1 MAQRFGG
8 EHSPAGSQR
17 APAPK
22 GAYHK
27 AKVKPVGARSNILFV
42 PPAILAFTSINEGAV
57 GLAIGLLGAGVLLLS
72 VWLVRE
78 GLIAE
83 AAYDE
88 RKVARRPGFP
98 RKIAAAV
105 LCGVGAALA
114 AYSSEPGFLAPVIFG
129 GAAGALH
136 LGAFGIDPLKDKG
149 MEGIDT
155 FQQDRV
161 AKVVDEAEA
170 FLAAMSDA
178 VRRAG
183 DREVESRVERFQIK
197 VRELIRTV
205 EEDPR
210 DLTAA
215 KKFLGVYLMGARDAA
230 VKFSDIYS
238 RNEDRQ
244 ARSDFM
250 MLLTDLEE
258 TFGKKTEK
266 LLLDNNADLSV
277 EIDVL
282 RERLQR
288 EGVRL

>member
-8 EHSPAGSQR
+8 EHSPGGDQ
-17 APAPK
+17 PGPKPK

-27 AKVKPVGARSNILFV
+27 AKVKPAGARSNVLFI
-42 PPAILAFTSINEGAV
+42 PPVVLAATSINDGAV
-57 GLAIGLLGAGVLLLS
+57 GMAVGLIGAGVLILGAWLL
-72 VWLVRE
+72 RE
-78 GLIAE
+78 GLNAE

-105 LCGVGAALA
+105 LCGLGAAIA
-114 AYSSEPGFLAPVIFG
+114 AYSSEPGFVAPLIFG

-170 FLAAMSDA
+170 NLNAMADA
-178 VRRAG
+178 VKRAG
-183 DREVESRVERFQIK
+183 DRQVEARVDRFQVK
-197 VRELIRTV
+197 VREMIRTV

-230 VKFSDIYS
+230 IKFSDIYARS
-238 RNEDRQ
+238 EDRQ

-266 LLLDNNADLSV
+266 LLLDNNADLSI

>member
-8 EHSPAGSQR
+8 QHSPDGGQSG
-17 APAPK
+17 PKPK

-27 AKVKPVGARSNILFV
+27 AKVKPAGARSNVLFV
-42 PPAILAFTSINEGAV
+42 PPVVLAATSITDGAV
-57 GLAIGLLGAGVLLLS
+57 GMAIGLVGAGVLILGAWLL
-72 VWLVRE
+72 RE
-78 GLIAE
+78 GLNAE

-105 LCGVGAALA
+105 LCGLGAAIA
-114 AYSSEPGFLAPVIFG
+114 AYSSEPGLVAPLIFG

-136 LGAFGIDPLKDKG
+136 LGAFGVDPLKDKG

-170 FLAAMSDA
+170 HLNAMSDA
-178 VRRAG
+178 VKRAG
-183 DREVESRVERFQIK
+183 DRQVEARVERFQVK
-197 VRELIRTV
+197 VREMIRTV

-230 VKFSDIYS
+230 VKFSDIYA
-238 RNEDRQ
+238 RNEDAQ

-258 TFGKKTEK
+258 TFGKKTQK